1 MFTAPKYI
9 NPQWNLLNIA
19 QSKNLFFGISPLEIA
34 YKSREGIHE
43 LFEMSIC
50 TQVRQSRNSDG
61 SETVLKLFQNYWK
74 KGPQRASG
82 LKKLLQ
88 TWKRCGLCSWR
99 LSLFFRRLGSN
110 QTMVLFTDIGRI
122 LSMRRLIYIEWI
134 VSWHVFIVF
143 LNFDFYHKFSQFVFN
158 GVKSL
163 INN

>member
-61 SETVLKLFQNYWK
+61 SETVLKLFQNYWRK
-74 KGPQRASG
+74 ARNVQVVWRSFF
-82 LKKLLQ
+82 KL
-88 TWKRCGLCSWR
+88 
-99 LSLFFRRLGSN
+99 
-110 QTMVLFTDIGRI
+110 
-122 LSMRRLIYIEWI
+122 E
-134 VSWHVFIVF
+134 
-143 LNFDFYHKFSQFVFN
+143 N
-158 GVKSL
+158 GVVSVLDVFHFSSVVSDRIKRWCYLLTSVEFYQWGVSFIL
-163 INN
+163 NGLFPDMFSSYF